1 MISVRVMNNT
11 INSHFIL
18 LNILLGAVHTID
30 IAKEVEIKQNEIW
43 RKSTKK
49 KIFKDINFKS

>member
-1 MISVRVMNNT
+1 MFKKILMISVRVMNNT

-30 IAKEVEIKQNEIW
+30 IAKEVEIKQNEI
-43 RKSTKK
+43 
-49 KIFKDINFKS
+49 